1 MKTFIKRVATLFYL
15 LTIVVATTYAVPAYR
30 GWQTKTQP
38 DGTTINVRQIGDE
51 FYHYWETQDGKIAQQ
66 QEDGTFIVTNEE
78 KPSTQQL
85 ITKRKASKKYA
96 YRVRKIGAASM
107 PARALFILVSFSDQA
122 FKTASATYYKE
133 KLGDATEGAMS
144 MYNYLKLQSNG
155 QYAPPVDVFG
165 PVTLSNTCSYYGSND
180 SDGDDLHPAE
190 MIVEACK
197 ALDSEIDFSLYDN
210 NNDGVVDNVYV
221 LYAGKG
227 EADGG
232 SKTTIWPHQW
242 DIYSAENLTCK
253 LDGKSIRAYA
263 CSAELNGSNKCAMGT
278 PLHEFGHVIGLP
290 DYYDTQYE
298 STNYTEARTPG
309 EWSIMDAGSYNND
322 GNTPPNYSIFDKY
335 FLGWATPKFL
345 AKDEVKNVTMTTD
358 WDDAYQ
364 INGGSSRVAAT
375 NTKTVYYI
383 ENRQKSGWDAYLPGH
398 GMIVWQ
404 VKYNATNWEDNDLNN
419 TGGSPRYTVL
429 SASGDPTNIGKASD
443 PFPGTNTV
451 RTFKPFT
458 GCELTEITESSGS
471 INFKYN
477 GGIEKTEWD
486 YVLAGENCTYPA
498 DGTVA
503 KNAAL
508 SLTITPNTG
517 YSLADASCWEVT
529 MGGNTLTYGSGFT
542 YNASTNQF
550 AIAAV
555 TGDVEIMVSAGH
567 TVSWIANGTTHTTN
581 IAGFDKITVP
591 TTTPDDCAGGKK
603 FVGWCTNSSYENA
616 TTAPTFAKTGDT
628 YSVAKYYAV
637 YATTSGTGGEATWNK
652 VTDASTLAAGDVLV
666 FACESEGKTAGAI
679 SSQIMAAVESTFGD
693 GTISSLG
700 SGTVE
705 LTLGG
710 TEDAWTLT
718 SDDGLLGA
726 TAVKKVAWGSGTT
739 TWSIS
744 IESGNAT
751 IQNGT
756 GSYGRFLYNRDN
768 PRFTTYTSNPSASM
782 ILPQLYRKTSS
793 ASYSDY
799 STTCTTCELTSISI
813 NTDAVT
819 KSFVQGAAFTAEGL
833 VVTAHYA
840 DCADKAVTATVT
852 APDMTTAGTKQVT
865 VSYIENEVTKTA
877 SYNIT
882 VTEPV
887 KYTVTWNVNGVPDQV
902 QYTEG
907 DALVLPTTPEN
918 CSDTQVFV
926 GWTANNSISD
936 GAKPVDLFTEAGSKK
951 VNADITYYAVFATK
965 TAGSGS
971 AVSDT
976 LTNALIGIS
985 GTNYTAW
992 TGKTANSSAVYAGQ
1006 SAGGNSAIQLRSS
1019 NNNSGIVTTTSGG
1032 KATKIEVAWNSNTS
1046 AGRTTN
1052 IYGSNSAYESAAD
1065 LYNSSKQGTLLG
1077 TCVVGTSTELT
1088 IDDEY
1093 KYIGIRSASGALYL
1107 DKVIITWGSGS
1118 ATTTYSNYT
1127 LSCEEIVPCALTGIT
1142 LNTEGVPTTFT
1153 VGDAFNSTGL
1163 IVTAAYSNCDS
1174 KNVTATVTA
1183 PDMTTV
1189 GTKQVT
1195 VSYTENEVT
1204 KTASYN
1210 ITVNELPV
1218 VNTYTVTWHA
1228 CDGNKVVTY
1237 NEGDPLVLPATPAAN
1252 AGKAFY
1258 GWTTTEHYTGATAPA
1273 IISAGGAV
1281 NADADYYAV
1290 YK

>member
-38 DGTTINVRQIGDE
+38 DGTTITVRQIGDE

-66 QEDGTFIVTNEE
+66 QEDGTFVVTNEE

-107 PARALFILVSFSDQA
+107 PARALFILVSFSDQE
-122 FKTASATYYKE
+122 FKAASATYYKE
-133 KLGDATEGAMS
+133 KLGDSTEGAMS

-165 PVTLSNTCSYYGSND
+165 PVTLSNKCSYYGSND
-180 SDGDDLHPAE
+180 SSGDDLHPAE
-190 MIVEACK
+190 MVVEACK

-232 SKTTIWPHQW
+232 SETTIWPHQW
-242 DIYSAENLTCK
+242 DIYSAEKLTCK

-298 STNYTEARTPG
+298 STNYSQARTPG

-364 INGGSSRVAAT
+364 INGGSSLVAAT
-375 NTKTVYYI
+375 NTNTVYYI

-429 SASGDPTNIGKASD
+429 SASGDPTNIGKATD

-458 GCELTEITESSGS
+458 GCELTEITESSGN

-628 YSVAKYYAV
+628 YSVANYYAV

-679 SSQIMAAVESTFGD
+679 GSQIMAAVESTFED

-744 IESGNAT
+744 IASGNAT

-756 GSYGRFLYNRDN
+756 ESYGRFLYNKGT
-768 PRFTTYTSNPSASM
+768 PRFTTYTSDPTASM

-840 DCADKAVTATVT
+840 DCADRTVTATVT

-865 VSYIENEVTKTA
+865 VSYTENEVTKTA

-926 GWTANNSISD
+926 GWTANSSIS
-936 GAKPVDLFTEAGSKK
+936 GEPEDLFTTASGN
-951 VNADITYYAVFATK
+951 VNANATYYAVFATK
-965 TAGSGS
+965 STTTGGSSTPTKATSIAAGDKVVFVCEGVSKELTEFSSTSTVYGVGTDYETTPAGTMVFDVEAGSSTGTFAFKNGNNYVNWSSGNSLNTATTKS
-971 AVSDT
+971 ANTSWTVSISNG
-976 LTNALIGIS
+976 NATIANADDAARVIWWNVS
-985 GTNYTAW
+985 SPRFACY
-992 TGKTANSSAVYAGQ
+992 TGK
-1006 SAGGNSAIQLRSS
+1006 SAGTSYYAIQLYKVTASS
-1019 NNNSGIVTTTSGG
+1019 
-1032 KATKIEVAWNSNTS
+1032 
-1046 AGRTTN
+1046 
-1052 IYGSNSAYESAAD
+1052 
-1065 LYNSSKQGTLLG
+1065 
-1077 TCVVGTSTELT
+1077 
-1088 IDDEY
+1088 
-1093 KYIGIRSASGALYL
+1093 
-1107 DKVIITWGSGS
+1107 
-1118 ATTTYSNYT
+1118 TTTYSNYT

-1142 LNTEGVPTTFT
+1142 LNTEGVQTTFT

-1163 IVTAAYSNCDS
+1163 VVTAAYSNCDS

-1183 PDMTTV
+1183 PDMTTA

-1228 CDGNKVVTY
+1228 CDGNTAVTY
-1237 NEGDPLVLPATPAAN
+1237 NEGETLKLPTTPGAN
-1252 AGKAFY
+1252 GSKTFY
-1258 GWTTTEHYTGATAPA
+1258 GWTATEHYTGATAPA
-1273 IISAGGAV
+1273 TISAGTPV